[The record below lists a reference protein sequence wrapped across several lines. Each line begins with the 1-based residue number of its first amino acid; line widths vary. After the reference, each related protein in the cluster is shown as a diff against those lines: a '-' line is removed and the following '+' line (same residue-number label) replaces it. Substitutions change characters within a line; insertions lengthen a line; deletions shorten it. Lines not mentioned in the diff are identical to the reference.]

1 MSETPLYTVIIRL
14 DNMVERVIENL
25 TLYEAYQVVKP
36 APVDLYQQ
44 EDRWHVMMYN
54 AVVQRIGDHCIGEP
68 LLVAWEGKAD
78 NMTSVS
84 KYIMRVTD

>member
-14 DNMVERVIENL
+14 DNTVERTIENL

-36 APVDLYQQ
+36 APIDLYQR

-54 AVVQRIGDHCIGEP
+54 AVVQRIGDLPIGEP

-84 KYIMRVTD
+84 KYIKRAS

>member
-14 DNMVERVIENL
+14 DNMMERVIENL

-44 EDRWHVMMYN
+44 EDRWHVMMYT
-54 AVVQRIGDHCIGEP
+54 AVTQRIGETPIGEP

-84 KYIMRVTD
+84 KYIMRAS